1 MRKLG
6 IVLLYLII
14 CVTSVCGTTV
24 QDIITILNVIDF
36 FIGDSEA
43 VPQNDSEPIEA
54 ECCFEEL
61 RSGQVKIS
69 FHYPENIE
77 VYFTTDGRDAT
88 LASPK
93 YQYPVIVDAGTD
105 IHWLTVSHDNGEMT
119 SNSVTLKRNKNPEL
133 VIENNAQFGTMIILE
148 DNKLLSDLPVYYSII
163 DAKDFYASSQYE
175 MKLNIDWQEYLSP
188 IIITDISYNDF
199 VVAYVIPASDGKLS
213 SDVLYQEFHKIPG
226 SCFNYVFYDKGA
238 YSDGWRYIEICPI
251 EQEGIYGLK
260 GTITTAVESGLGQ
273 GVENTNKI
281 ASSISNTNSVISE
294 SSAAQNALNFVYVN
308 MDDWYLPSI
317 DELKEAKKVY
327 PELFSMFSDYWSST
341 EKDSEEAYT
350 LRWSRD
356 KDSELKYFVVRRF

>member
-1 MRKLG
+1 MPEYDLVICGGGTAGVAAGYTAAKLG
-6 IVLLYLII
+6 MKTLII
-14 CVTSVCGTTV
+14 EKNIHLGGTITS
-24 QDIITILNVIDF
+24 
-36 FIGDSEA
+36 A
-43 VPQNDSEPIEA
+43 
-54 ECCFEEL
+54 
-61 RSGQVKIS
+61 
-69 FHYPENIE
+69 
-77 VYFTTDGRDAT
+77 
-88 LASPK
+88 
-93 YQYPVIVDAGTD
+93 
-105 IHWLTVSHDNGEMT
+105 
-119 SNSVTLKRNKNPEL
+119 L
-133 VIENNAQFGTMIILE
+133 VIPAMKSVKKNINC
-148 DNKLLSDLPVYYSII
+148 
-163 DAKDFYASSQYE
+163 DF
-175 MKLNIDWQEYLSP
+175 
-188 IIITDISYNDF
+188 YNDF

-281 ASSISNTNSVISE
+281 ASSISSTNSVISE

>member
-1 MRKLG
+1 MNTL
-6 IVLLYLII
+6 
-14 CVTSVCGTTV
+14 
-24 QDIITILNVIDF
+24 ILNPVVVILLT
-36 FIGDSEA
+36 A
-43 VPQNDSEPIEA
+43 RLHEPNPA
-54 ECCFEEL
+54 P
-61 RSGQVKIS
+61 VDVDWK
-69 FHYPENIE
+69 
-77 VYFTTDGRDAT
+77 VATTTG
-88 LASPK
+88 
-93 YQYPVIVDAGTD
+93 
-105 IHWLTVSHDNGEMT
+105 VS
-119 SNSVTLKRNKNPEL
+119 L
-133 VIENNAQFGTMIILE
+133 NAFG
-148 DNKLLSDLPVYYSII
+148 NH
-163 DAKDFYASSQYE
+163 
-175 MKLNIDWQEYLSP
+175 
-188 IIITDISYNDF
+188 DISYNDF

-213 SDVLYQEFHKIPG
+213 SDVLYQEFHKIPR

-281 ASSISNTNSVISE
+281 ASSISSTNSVISE